1 MLEQFD
7 KLVLEFG
14 SLHDNDGWDIEL
26 DELAYNMNALL
37 LLMSED
43 EIRMLLKRNYISEY
57 KELIKS
63 LLIQIGRW
71 EEEYGN

>member
-71 EEEYGN
+71 EDNYGN